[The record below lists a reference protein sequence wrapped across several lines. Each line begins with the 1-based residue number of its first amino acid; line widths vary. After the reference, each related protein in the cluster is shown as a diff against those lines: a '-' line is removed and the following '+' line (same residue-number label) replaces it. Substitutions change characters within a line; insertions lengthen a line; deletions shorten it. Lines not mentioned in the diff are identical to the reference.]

1 MVDDTRVPW
10 RRSLLVRLFGVGA
23 LIALVAVA
31 AATFATVRATTV
43 AVREAQQDSL
53 HADAVVYDELVG
65 YAATH
70 RSWAG
75 AQDLVVELARDADRQ
90 VTVTDEAG
98 RVLVDSEGDD
108 TVRSPADARARL
120 DPLDVDPVLLSR
132 TDDEPTTGP
141 VDEPAACPRGALC
154 GSRAAIAPTGLVDAR
169 VTVRDPG
176 PLLAPSEQFTTTP
189 RLRAWRQLARGL
201 DDCLQRAGLPPA
213 RGVTESFVVL
223 GGRALAARSGAVAAC
238 ATEARRGWYD
248 GRVAPPALLLVSGEA
263 GSADVLWDL
272 SGDSQ
277 RRIALLAGGVLVV
290 TLLLCLLLA
299 GSVVRP
305 LRRMAAA
312 AHRAGDGDLSV
323 RVPHRRHDEV
333 GEVARAFNRMA
344 DRRQQ
349 LEDARRQLVSDVSHE
364 LRTPLSNVRGWV
376 EAAQDGLVEPDDRL
390 LASLHEETLHLQ
402 HLVEDLHELAL
413 GDAGELRLDPV
424 EIEVAV
430 FLEQVRDAFRGAA
443 EAAGVEVAVEAP
455 ADARVVADPVRL
467 RQAVGNL
474 VANAL
479 RHTPDG
485 GTVTLRGGPSYVE
498 VADTGSGI
506 APADLPHVFERF
518 RRADAAR
525 SRATGGSGLGLAIVR
540 QIVEAHGGTATIA
553 STVEVGTTVRLTLP

>member
-70 RSWAG
+70 RSWDG
-75 AQDLVVELARDADRQ
+75 AQELVVRLARDAGRQ
-90 VTVTDEAG
+90 VTVTDESG
-98 RVLVDSEGDD
+98 RVLVDSDGDRSE
-108 TVRSPADARARL
+108 RSPTDARARL

-132 TDDEPTTGP
+132 TDDAADEPDTGP
-141 VDEPAACPRGALC
+141 VACPRGAC
-154 GSRAAIAPTGLVDAR
+154 GGPAIEPTGLVDAR

-176 PLLAPSEQFTTTP
+176 PILVPSEQVAASP
-189 RLRAWRQLARGL
+189 RLRAWRRLVRDL
-201 DDCLQRAGLPPA
+201 DACLDRAGLPRA
-213 RGVTESFVVL
+213 RAVTESFAVL
-223 GGRALAARSGAVAAC
+223 GGRALAARPGAVAAC

-248 GRVAPPALLLVSGEA
+248 GRVAPPALLLVSGDA

-299 GSVVRP
+299 SSVVRP

-402 HLVEDLHELAL
+402 RLVEDLHDLAL
-413 GDAGELRLDPV
+413 GDAGELRLEPV

-430 FLEQVRDAFRGAA
+430 FLEQVADSFRGAA
-443 EAAGVEVAVEAP
+443 EAAGVAVAVDAP
-455 ADARVVADPVRL
+455 PDARLVADPVRL

-479 RHTPDG
+479 RHTPPG
-485 GTVTLRGGPSYVE
+485 RTVTLRGGAGYVE

-506 APADLPHVFERF
+506 PPTELPHVFERF
-518 RRADAAR
+518 RRADSAR

-540 QIVEAHGGTATIA
+540 QIVEAHGGTAGID
-553 STVEVGTTVRLTLP
+553 SSVDVGTTVRLTLP